1 MKKQTW
7 LIILLVLFL
16 SRDGYAE
23 LSTPSDRDQ
32 LRKDYGHEVRI
43 GLLAHD
49 VDHLWSRSK
58 KESGVDFNVEV
69 LFERR
74 RLDLPRGGIRPNV
87 GISVNNRGDTSKI
100 YGGILWEAAALSPF
114 FNIGIGLAV
123 HDGELE
129 AKKDD
134 KKGLGARILFRIPI
148 EAGLT
153 IKRRHRVSILFEHIS
168 NGYLAHPNEGLDSLG
183 LRYSLLFD

>member
-1 MKKQTW
+1 MTKQIW
-7 LIILLVLFL
+7 LIIVWILFL
-16 SRDGYAE
+16 TLDGHAGSSTLSNLEE
-23 LSTPSDRDQ
+23 LKAGTE
-32 LRKDYGHEVRI
+32 YEVRM

-58 KESGVDFNVEV
+58 KESGIDFNAEV
-69 LFERR
+69 LFEPRD
-74 RLDLPRGGIRPNV
+74 LDLPQGGIRPNI

-100 YGGILWEAAALSPF
+100 YGGILWELAVSSHF
-114 FNIGIGLAV
+114 FNIGVGLAL

-148 EAGLT
+148 EVGIT
-153 IKRRHRVSILFEHIS
+153 IHGRHRFSILFEHIS
-168 NGYLAHPNEGLDSLG
+168 NGYLAHPNEGLDTLG
-183 LRYSLLFD
+183 LRYGVLFN

>member
-1 MKKQTW
+1 MTKQIW
-7 LIILLVLFL
+7 LIIVWILVLTLDGHAGSSTL
-16 SRDGYAE
+16 SNLDGVKAGTGY
-23 LSTPSDRDQ
+23 
-32 LRKDYGHEVRI
+32 EVRM

-58 KESGVDFNVEV
+58 KESGIDFNAEV
-69 LFERR
+69 LFEPRD
-74 RLDLPRGGIRPNV
+74 LDLPQGGIRPNI

-100 YGGILWEAAALSPF
+100 YGGILWEVAVSSYF
-114 FNIGIGLAV
+114 FNIGVGLAV

-153 IKRRHRVSILFEHIS
+153 LQNGHRVSILFEHIS

-183 LRYSLLFD
+183 IRYSVLFN